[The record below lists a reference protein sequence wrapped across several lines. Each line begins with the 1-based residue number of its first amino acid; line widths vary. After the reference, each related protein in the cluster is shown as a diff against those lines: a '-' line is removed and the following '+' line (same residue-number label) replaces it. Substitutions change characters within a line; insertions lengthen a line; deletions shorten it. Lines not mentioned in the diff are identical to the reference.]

1 MKLFGRNFV
10 RLWNSPY
17 LFFVILAVFCLLALT
32 SLFLEAIRR
41 EIRLNQRDMAAR
53 YQVLYEKLQTGD
65 RFVRLRDFNRAIEI
79 YESVREVMIALAEHN
94 PSEVQNERYR
104 DAQLV
109 AENRILFARVASKMD
124 ALSTAGGD

>member
-1 MKLFGRNFV
+1 MKPFGRYFDW
-10 RLWNSPY
+10 LWNTPY
-17 LFFVILAVFCLLALT
+17 LFFMFLAGCCLLAFA
-32 SLFLEAIRR
+32 SLLLESIRR
-41 EIRLNQRDMAAR
+41 EIRSNEREVAER

-65 RFVRLRDFNRAIEI
+65 RFVRLRDFDRAIEV
-79 YESVREVMIALAEHN
+79 YESVREVMIALAKHN

-124 ALSTAGGD
+124 ALSTAGGN